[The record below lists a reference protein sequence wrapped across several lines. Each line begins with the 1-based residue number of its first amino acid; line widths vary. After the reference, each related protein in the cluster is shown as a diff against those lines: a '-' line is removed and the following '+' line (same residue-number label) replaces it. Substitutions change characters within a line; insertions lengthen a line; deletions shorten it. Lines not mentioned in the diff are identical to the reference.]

1 MTLAEARLS
10 NAQNQLAAAQAALRQ
25 LTLTAP
31 FTGTV
36 GDVKIHSGEWVIPGQ
51 AILSLV
57 DLANLRVETTDL
69 SELDIPD
76 IQIGQQAVV
85 VIKALGKEINGQVI
99 QIWPLA
105 NSIGGDVVYKT
116 IVELE
121 LLPDGLR
128 EGMSAEVQFEAGQ

>member
-1 MTLAEARLS
+1 LAEARLS

-31 FTGTV
+31 FAGTV

-51 AILSLV
+51 AILILV
-57 DLANLRVETTDL
+57 DLAHLRVETTDL
-69 SELDIPD
+69 SELDIHE
-76 IQIGQQAVV
+76 IHVGQQAVV
-85 VIKALGKEINGQVI
+85 DIKALGQEINGRVS

-116 IVELE
+116 IVELDS
-121 LLPDGLR
+121 LPEGLR